1 MNYDKV
7 KYYRLSE
14 EGKAEALQKLEE
26 ILEKKGE
33 IKLAYVFGSFIR
45 RNAFRDI
52 DIAVY
57 SVPSLTLE
65 EFLELGAEIELEL
78 GFQVD
83 LAQLQDLNPKLRL
96 KILMEGKPVIMRSKE
111 LHSRLISQSASEIQD
126 YEISKRVLRLRD
138 KPEESR

>member
-1 MNYDKV
+1 
-7 KYYRLSE
+7 
-14 EGKAEALQKLEE
+14 
-26 ILEKKGE
+26 
-33 IKLAYVFGSFIR
+33 
-45 RNAFRDI
+45 
-52 DIAVY
+52 
-57 SVPSLTLE
+57 VPSLTLE

-126 YEISKRVLRLRD
+126 YEISKHVLRLRD